1 MKRSCRAIWFGLCA
15 GLAGLPGGTAAE
27 ADWPMLRGEARHTGF
42 VSADLR
48 PPFRLAWVR
57 EIEGERLGTAVEP
70 IVAGNKV
77 LVATHAGHLY
87 ALRTDS
93 GEAVWRFEA
102 HGAFLNSPAV
112 ADGLVVAGSTD
123 GDLYALSLDTGKL
136 QWHYYAGYGGFSAAP
151 VTLEG
156 AIYIGT
162 RGGDFLALSAREG
175 KVLWRQELGVPIR
188 QTAAV
193 AEGRV
198 FVTGEDL
205 KVRCFGMADGKVAW
219 VSEPLAG
226 QTARDYYPV
235 VVDGNGRSF
244 VIVRTNPILNMGQR
258 IGRDRTM
265 LCRNAG
271 VDDSTWQKLEAWIK
285 SDAARGNPDLWA
297 KEQEAIVQYLETNRD
312 ARSFFVLDGD
322 TGREAFTAP
331 VLWIAGCQG
340 VGSQPAL
347 TADGR
352 LLVFYRSAYGNWNQ
366 GVAPLVALGLLDL
379 EKHRIT
385 PLFHQQGAQPRWNCF
400 WGTADESQNFVV
412 AGHTAFIVH
421 QGTLSGFDLQK
432 GKLFPVW
439 GERDTY
445 GGFRNPPWAR
455 NEWHGPGRS
464 GLAVAG
470 NRCYWQTGSRILC
483 LVAGEPASAK
493 SPQPLAIAKDPPS
506 SSAPKP
512 ASLVPLELWRQLVT
526 TAEAVLRQKWA
537 PLFTDPGLAG
547 RVFAFDHSGELF
559 EALAWAYPHLP
570 AELQA
575 KTKAVLRAEWTQHPP
590 YAREGWYAL
599 NEGARREWFP
609 VSAEYCARLGSD
621 RPAQPFANV
630 YAVWLFA
637 QRCGEEPLVLESW
650 PGLKGAYEAFV
661 KSGWRLDATRGD
673 PFANRYLASLT
684 AFSRI
689 AERAGDSALALQAKA
704 KAKETGDALLGW
716 WNQAADR
723 GTLKVFS
730 TSSELDP
737 FIGKGDGIFLAVA
750 PHRHQLALFQG
761 LTPDVA
767 ELVRSQAPGAAE
779 RVWRTFTAL
788 CPTWA
793 LTGEERQVHFGE
805 NFVDAPDFALGS
817 FRALAWL
824 NQASPEELARRVDLP
839 SCRADL
845 YYLTKLA
852 LALDSRQ

>member
-1 MKRSCRAIWFGLCA
+1 M
-15 GLAGLPGGTAAE
+15 
-27 ADWPMLRGEARHTGF
+27 D
-42 VSADLR
+42 
-48 PPFRLAWVR
+48 
-57 EIEGERLGTAVEP
+57 
-70 IVAGNKV
+70 
-77 LVATHAGHLY
+77 
-87 ALRTDS
+87 
-93 GEAVWRFEA
+93 
-102 HGAFLNSPAV
+102 
-112 ADGLVVAGSTD
+112 
-123 GDLYALSLDTGKL
+123 
-136 QWHYYAGYGGFSAAP
+136 YYSGYGGFSAAP
-151 VTLEG
+151 VAANGT
-156 AIYIGT
+156 IYVGT
-162 RGGDFLALSAREG
+162 REGDLLALSVREG
-175 KVLWRQELGVPIR
+175 KVLWRQQLGVPIR

-205 KVRCFGMADGKVAW
+205 KVRCFGMADGKAVW

-235 VVDGNGRSF
+235 VVSGRGRTF
-244 VIVRTNPILNMGQR
+244 VIVRTNPILNVGQR
-258 IGRDRTM
+258 IGRDRTL

-285 SDAARGNPDLWA
+285 SDLARGNPDLWA

-322 TGREAFTAP
+322 TGKEAFTAP

-340 VGSQPAL
+340 VGSPPAL

-385 PLFHQQGAQPRWNCF
+385 PLFHQQGSQPRWNCF
-400 WGTADESQNFVV
+400 WGTADESQNFLV
-412 AGHTAFIVH
+412 AGSTAFIVH
-421 QGTLSGFDLQK
+421 QGTLSGFDLQR
-432 GKLFPVW
+432 GELFPVW

-470 NRCYWQTGSRILC
+470 NRLYWQTGSRILC
-483 LVAGEPASAK
+483 LVAGEPASAER
-493 SPQPLAIAKDPPS
+493 PQPLAIAKDPPS
-506 SSAPKP
+506 TSAPKP
-512 ASLVPLELWRQLVT
+512 ASLGPPELRRRLIATV
-526 TAEAVLRQKWA
+526 EAVLREKWA

-575 KTKAVLRAEWTQHPP
+575 KAKMVLRAEWTRHPP
-590 YAREGWYAL
+590 FC
-599 NEGARREWFP
+599 ARRRGMRSMRAP
-609 VSAEYCARLGSD
+609 AVSGSRFRRNTVPALGVTALPNPSQTSMRLGSSPNAAA
-621 RPAQPFANV
+621 RNR
-630 YAVWLFA
+630 W
-637 QRCGEEPLVLESW
+637 CWESW
-650 PGLKGAYEAFV
+650 PGLKTAFEAFV
-661 KSGWRLDATRGD
+661 KSGWRLDAAQAD
-673 PFANRYLASLT
+673 PLANRYLASLT
-684 AFSRI
+684 AFSHI

-704 KAKETGDALLGW
+704 KADETGVALLGW
-716 WNQAADR
+716 WKRAAER

-750 PHRHQLALFQG
+750 PHRHKLALFQD
-761 LTPDVA
+761 LTPEVA
-767 ELVRSQAPGAAE
+767 ALVRSQAPEAVE
-779 RVWRTFTAL
+779 RVWRTFTTL

-805 NFVDAPDFALGS
+805 NFADSPDFALSG
-817 FRALAWL
+817 FKALAWL
-824 NQASPEELARRVDLP
+824 NQASRNELARRVDLP

-845 YYLTKLA
+845 YYVTKLA
-852 LALDSRQ
+852 LALDSGQ